1 MTAVNLM
8 SSPGAGK
15 TTLLERT
22 LGQLRRPAAVLEG
35 DQETVFDAER
45 IRATGA
51 RALQINTGKGCH
63 LEADMVWQG
72 LHSLKPEP
80 GSILFIENVGNLVC
94 PALFDLGESARVV
107 LFSVTEGED
116 KPLKYPHMF
125 RVADLVLVTK
135 VDLVPHLDFDR
146 QRAIDNI
153 AHIRPEAAILE
164 VSSRTGQGMT
174 EWLRWLERPAA
185 ATEKPA
191 AEDALR

>member
-1 MTAVNLM
+1 M
-8 SSPGAGK
+8 
-15 TTLLERT
+15 
-22 LGQLRRPAAVLEG
+22 LEG